1 MNQVVQREQWGSR
14 AGFILASL
22 GGAVGLGNI
31 WRFSYVA
38 GENGGGAFLLVYL
51 VFVVALGLPLLLA
64 ELAIGRQAQTDVVD
78 AFGKLGGSGKWRV
91 AGAVA
96 MIAALVILS
105 YYAVVAGWAY
115 KYLADYVFGR
125 PSGLTQAALA
135 ADFRAFQA
143 RAPEVIGWQ
152 FAVLASTVVVVVLAG
167 VQQGIERVNKL
178 LMPLLALVV
187 LGLAGYSLLLEG
199 GGDGLRFLFAP
210 DWSAL
215 MHPQVYVAALGQ
227 ALFSIGVGLGVLI
240 TYGSYMSRSTRAAP
254 SALIIVGGDTLF
266 AIVAGIAIFPAVF
279 AFGIDPAQGPALA
292 FVTLPQVFAKMPGGA
307 WFGLAFFLLL
317 SVAALTSAVSLLEVP
332 VAFAVARFGIS
343 RRTAALSIGAAVFLA
358 GVPSALGSGP
368 WADVRLFG
376 MPILS
381 AVDHLASNILLP
393 LGGLML
399 AIFTGWVWSRE
410 KALEAASLGA
420 TALGRLWLFSLRY
433 VCPICIV
440 IIVLRSILK

>member
-152 FAVLASTVVVVVLAG
+152 FAVLASTVVVVLAG

>member
-152 FAVLASTVVVVVLAG
+152 FAVLASTVVVVLAG

-381 AVDHLASNILLP
+381 AVDHLASNIWLP